1 MARQPWPRV
10 QAMVLCDGAQ
20 ESAEE
25 YNVFHLHGVRSRI
38 DAPAFPDTHPRL
50 CVYLQ
55 MSGYRGQAS
64 CHVEINR
71 PETDETL
78 YESSVRRVSF
88 EGPLTVVPVLF
99 RFRNC
104 SFPAPGVYYV
114 QLFCASKLLG
124 ERPLLL
130 SGEG

>member
-1 MARQPWPRV
+1 MNGSKR
-10 QAMVLCDGAQ
+10 VLCDGTE
-20 ESAEE
+20 ESSEE
-25 YNVFHLHGVRSRI
+25 YGVFHLHGVRSRI
-38 DAPAFPDTHPRL
+38 EAPAFPYTHPRL
-50 CVYLQ
+50 CAYLR

-71 PETDETL
+71 TETDESL

-114 QLFCASKLLG
+114 QFSVAASC
-124 ERPLLL
+124 
-130 SGEG
+130 SGSDRCCFPTRAE